1 VPPMPRRGGI
11 LAKSENNLTIV
22 ASYSPLLPRHSSLI
36 WHTQGGEISSSPLVI
51 ESGGTQVDDTKE
63 DIIAVGDPSPD
74 DIVCAGDQQDNKS
87 DKENISQI
95 DDSENQK
102 VNSDSNNN
110 DDEKDLEEG
119 KNAVQDITKI
129 DKFKK
134 VEKHSLIRSALERLS
149 LRSKR
154 KKDKNDKVKDV
165 IKMPKKDEEK
175 PKDYIHNESPKDCPQ
190 ENKEEEDI
198 ASVKTKEATTTS
210 TIGRTAPTSSTYVQ
224 SRPIT
229 HLEAALKDFQM
240 STAKSRESLSIPIS
254 EKSSLLLRK
263 TEPRQCKEVI
273 TTTKCWRQKPP
284 PVNNYLEN
292 TWRTLSSS
300 MMDIHKRGEE
310 TPWLE
315 TDLTKTSSHRNLVKD
330 DKEDRLTKT
339 QSLHV
344 LAADSWSARSTQLQN
359 PSNQLMQMNQY
370 QRRVQASLE
379 KLNVPSWYRSTNTP
393 RLRQSGLSSFYSP
406 WRQQTSDSLPSDNSF
421 RKEINSPGLLSKNSR
436 TKYRT
441 VSSIPRSSSSSS
453 ITSTLSSKQ
462 VYLGWR
468 SQERIPTIIKSPAE
482 RLASSVTNTTA
493 TDESIK
499 SVTVAIIE
507 YCNNT
512 LIDED
517 NDKWLRAILPL

>member
-1 VPPMPRRGGI
+1 MYSSEKKGQKSVFHRAMGRLSFRTRKNKQTIDKKTKTKQNIQKNISNDQKNPHTTVEVA
-11 LAKSENNLTIV
+11 AKENN
-22 ASYSPLLPRHSSLI
+22 
-36 WHTQGGEISSSPLVI
+36 
-51 ESGGTQVDDTKE
+51 
-63 DIIAVGDPSPD
+63 
-74 DIVCAGDQQDNKS
+74 
-87 DKENISQI
+87 
-95 DDSENQK
+95 
-102 VNSDSNNN
+102 
-110 DDEKDLEEG
+110 
-119 KNAVQDITKI
+119 
-129 DKFKK
+129 
-134 VEKHSLIRSALERLS
+134 
-149 LRSKR
+149 
-154 KKDKNDKVKDV
+154 
-165 IKMPKKDEEK
+165 EEK
-175 PKDYIHNESPKDCPQ
+175 VDLLMKDYKESELPIQ
-190 ENKEEEDI
+190 
-198 ASVKTKEATTTS
+198 S
-210 TIGRTAPTSSTYVQ
+210 SSTYIQ

-263 TEPRQCKEVI
+263 TEPRQCKDVI

-292 TWRTLSSS
+292 TWKTLSSS

-315 TDLTKTSSHRNLVKD
+315 TDLTKTSSNRNLVKD

>member
-1 VPPMPRRGGI
+1 MYSSEKKGQKSVFHRAMGRLSFRTRKNKQTIDKKTKTKQNIQKNISNDQKNPHTTVEVA
-11 LAKSENNLTIV
+11 AKENN
-22 ASYSPLLPRHSSLI
+22 
-36 WHTQGGEISSSPLVI
+36 
-51 ESGGTQVDDTKE
+51 
-63 DIIAVGDPSPD
+63 
-74 DIVCAGDQQDNKS
+74 
-87 DKENISQI
+87 
-95 DDSENQK
+95 
-102 VNSDSNNN
+102 
-110 DDEKDLEEG
+110 
-119 KNAVQDITKI
+119 
-129 DKFKK
+129 
-134 VEKHSLIRSALERLS
+134 
-149 LRSKR
+149 
-154 KKDKNDKVKDV
+154 
-165 IKMPKKDEEK
+165 EEK
-175 PKDYIHNESPKDCPQ
+175 VDLLMKDYKESELPIQ
-190 ENKEEEDI
+190 
-198 ASVKTKEATTTS
+198 S
-210 TIGRTAPTSSTYVQ
+210 SSTYIQ

-315 TDLTKTSSHRNLVKD
+315 TDLTKTSSNRNLVKD

-517 NDKWLRAILPL
+517 NDKWLRVSNFATVDTDSGIYRSQDLSQEASKN